1 MRNLILALL
10 LTPVLSFAQNS
21 TVYIKLTDGSG
32 QLIKGE
38 TLAKGFERTI
48 QAGSTSAAGKNN
60 TQFSF
65 TTTISGAS
73 ADLKKAMANKQ
84 LLPTGEVT
92 SVVPN
97 GMGAPQL
104 SYTIKMEQIT
114 VLSCTESMGCNGI
127 MNTVVSLQATRIGWT
142 YYTANRS
149 GAVAVSRKFGWDAVA
164 NTEWNNF

>member
-1 MRNLILALL
+1 MRNIILILL
-10 LTPVLSFAQNS
+10 LTPVFSFAQTS
-21 TVYIKLTDGSG
+21 TVYIKLTDASG

-38 TLAKGFERTI
+38 AIAKGFERTI

-65 TTTISGAS
+65 TSTVSGAS
-73 ADLKKAMANKQ
+73 ADIKKAMATGQ
-84 LLPTGEVT
+84 LLATAEVIA
-92 SVVPN
+92 VIPN

-104 SYTIKMEQIT
+104 SYTIKMEQVS

-142 YYTANRS
+142 YYTQNRS
-149 GAVAVSRKFGWDAVA
+149 GAVAVSRKFGWDTAA
-164 NTEWNNF
+164 NAEWNNF